1 VNKDQVKGAVNDA
14 AGRVK
19 RQVGEWTGDTDTQVE
34 GAAQQIKG
42 KAQKAVGNVKDA
54 VHDAAKNGNTVDRE
68 NEQEKGRE
76 QERER
81 QREQHAHH
89 G

>member
-1 VNKDQVKGAVNDA
+1 VNRDQVKGAVNDA
-14 AGRVK
+14 AGRAK
-19 RQVGEWTGDTDTQVE
+19 RQVGEWTGNTDSQVE

-42 KAQKAVGNVKDA
+42 KAQKVVGNVKEAARDA
-54 VHDAAKNGNTVDRE
+54 SKNNVDRE
-68 NEQEKGRE
+68 SELEKGRE

>member
-1 VNKDQVKGAVNDA
+1 MNKDQVKGAVNDA
-14 AGRVK
+14 AGRAK
-19 RQVGEWTGDTDTQVE
+19 RQVGEWTGNTDAQVE

-42 KAQKAVGNVKDA
+42 KAQKVVGNVKEA
-54 VHDAAKNGNTVDRE
+54 AHDASKNNVDRE